1 MKLSIRLNQQAVI
14 IWYLTSKIRANRVA
28 HSVLYIIPHF
38 QKTWPRFFIIPSKQK
53 FITKA
58 LRGGRLLM
66 LSSKTTRSPAVFERS
81 LKRNS
86 REKEDTIEEG
96 EKKAKNR
103 RIPGT
108 IKLDYALLRKIRLV
122 LHFHVKRDDEIITV
136 SPGVDRV
143 MILVPRVMA
152 TLRHSTADT
161 TVYGIGAEK

>member
-38 QKTWPRFFIIPSKQK
+38 QKTWPRFSIIPSKQK

-58 LRGGRLLM
+58 LRDGRLLM
-66 LSSKTTRSPAVFERS
+66 LSSETTRSPAVFERS
-81 LKRNS
+81 FKRNS

-122 LHFHVKRDDEIITV
+122 LHFHDEIITV

-152 TLRHSTADT
+152 TLRHSIADT

>member
-28 HSVLYIIPHF
+28 VLYIIPHF
-38 QKTWPRFFIIPSKQK
+38 QKTWPRFSIIPSKQK

-58 LRGGRLLM
+58 LRGGRLLT
-66 LSSKTTRSPAVFERS
+66 LSSETTRSPAVFERS

-122 LHFHVKRDDEIITV
+122 LHFHVKRDDEIIT
-136 SPGVDRV
+136 GIDRV

>member
-81 LKRNS
+81 FKRNS

-96 EKKAKNR
+96 EKKSEESTNSGDDQTRLRFATENSSCFAFPRETR
-103 RIPGT
+103 RRNNHRKSRSRPRNDFSSACNGN
-108 IKLDYALLRKIRLV
+108 IKA
-122 LHFHVKRDDEIITV
+122 
-136 SPGVDRV
+136 
-143 MILVPRVMA
+143 
-152 TLRHSTADT
+152 
-161 TVYGIGAEK
+161 